1 MEGFFL
7 AEELDFSQ
15 LLFMSTHSVVL
26 RECGRW
32 VCMPPVPVIAL
43 RSQAGGDTG
52 GPEPFPENSCSF
64 TTYESGGVVVLDRF
78 GIAKGLQDGVCL

>member
-1 MEGFFL
+1 M
-7 AEELDFSQ
+7 Q
-15 LLFMSTHSVVL
+15 HT
-26 RECGRW
+26 
-32 VCMPPVPVIAL
+32 PPSLKPQVPCAHTRTL